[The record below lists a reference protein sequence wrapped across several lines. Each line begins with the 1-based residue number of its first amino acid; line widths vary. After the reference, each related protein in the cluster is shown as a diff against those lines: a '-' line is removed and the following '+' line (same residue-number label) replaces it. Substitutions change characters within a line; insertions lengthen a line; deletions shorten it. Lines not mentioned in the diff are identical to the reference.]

1 MASTNKTTN
10 LRLNQWEGSDPIL
23 RTDFNQDNSKIDQAV
38 NARALVRL
46 MGKTLTTAA
55 GTITVDL
62 LDYDLT
68 QYEALELTLAPV
80 TSAAGTTTLTVGEDS
95 PVSLASMSADGS
107 RGLVIHLH
115 FLPGGVGG
123 WWFAPGLTSGNTGG
137 FLAAGVTP
145 EDLGELKLSSA
156 SAPYQAG
163 TSWTLYGL
171 KK

>member
-10 LRLNQWEGSDPIL
+10 LRLNQWEGTDPVL
-23 RTDFNQDNSKIDQAV
+23 RTDFNQDNNRIDQAV

-46 MGKTLTTAA
+46 EGGTLSA
-55 GTITVDL
+55 GAGAIQIDL

-68 QYEALELTLAPV
+68 QYEALQLNLAPV
-80 TSAAGTTTLTVGEDS
+80 TSAAGETSLAVGTAS
-95 PVSLASMSADGS
+95 PVSLASMSADGT
-107 RGLVIHLH
+107 RGLEIHLH

-123 WWFAPGLTSGNTGG
+123 WWFAPGLTTGSTGG
-137 FLAAGVTP
+137 FLAAGVIP
-145 EDLGELKLSSA
+145 EELGELTLSSA

-163 TSWTLYGL
+163 TTWVLYGL